1 MVFKFTGNKNYK
13 QSANKRTKKSLGD
26 QIKDSLE
33 NGYSK
38 YILMMLGAIFIKV
51 VVSKTFGENLISFE
65 EAFNKIKRGEV
76 SKLVIINSHIS
87 NKPSKIEIYDA
98 SNNKLG
104 AISGDK
110 LTSVMN
116 EVGKVTGL
124 AEPIKIEY
132 SSALTLTVFLIFL
145 VFCLF
150 TLLPG
155 IAMSNGRLL
164 NKLFGKTKGNNVMR
178 LILRSEE
185 SQAVEH
191 NARTVNVTFKD
202 VAGLDGPKEE
212 VQQVIDFLRSPDKF
226 MKLGARIPK
235 GVLLAG
241 PPGTGKTLLAKACA
255 GEVGVP
261 FFVASGSEFS
271 EIFVGV
277 GAARVR
283 NLFAKAK
290 EKAPS
295 IIFIDEID
303 TLGKKRSRYT
313 RDEERESTLN
323 QLFVEMDGFGTNANV
338 IVMAATNRKKA
349 LDPALIRPGRF
360 DRLVEVPLP
369 NLKERE
375 EIFMVHL
382 RNIKTAQALSKEE
395 LAKKLAALTTGMSG
409 ADIMS
414 VCNESALIAA
424 RTNKNSVELGDFY
437 EAYDRVLE
445 GLKKSQGFNDFAK
458 KLTAFHEAGHATAG
472 WFLKNAQQVL
482 KVSIVPRSKGSLGH
496 TILMPDELQMYT
508 KEQVVDMLKTMYGGR
523 AAEEIFMQTAST
535 GADNDLSKATELA
548 KEYVGKFGMTAKYE
562 YVSFLNSK
570 GEFVGSPYA
579 KKVVGC
585 VIGSN
590 LIGRCLSCV
599 MKFMRR

>member
-1 MVFKFTGNKNYK
+1 MVLKFTEENKK
-13 QSANKRTKKSLGD
+13 QSENKKTNKSLGD

-38 YILMMLGAIFIKV
+38 YILLVLAAILI
-51 VVSKTFGENLISFE
+51 SKGISERFGENLMSFE
-65 EAFNKIKRGEV
+65 EAFSKIRKGEV
-76 SKLVIINSHIS
+76 SRLVIVSS
-87 NKPSKIEIYDA
+87 FTREKPSKIEIYDT
-98 SNNKLG
+98 SNNRLG
-104 AISGDK
+104 AVSADK
-110 LTSVMN
+110 LVSLIN
-116 EVGKVTGL
+116 EVGKVKELT
-124 AEPIKIEY
+124 EPIKIEY
-132 SSALTLTVFLIFL
+132 LTAFPMILFFSFLALNCLVLISA
-145 VFCLF
+145 
-150 TLLPG
+150 
-155 IAMSNGRLL
+155 IAISNGKVL
-164 NKLFGKTKGNNVMR
+164 NRVFGKSKGSNMIN
-178 LILRSEE
+178 LLLRSGEP
-185 SQAVEH
+185 QVVEY
-191 NARTVNVTFKD
+191 NARTMNVTFKD

-212 VQQVIDFLRSPDKF
+212 VQQIIDFLRTPDKF
-226 MKLGARIPK
+226 KKLGAKIPK

-255 GEVGVP
+255 GEAGVP

-295 IIFIDEID
+295 IIFIDEVD
-303 TLGKKRSRYT
+303 TLGKKRSRYS

-375 EIFMVHL
+375 EIFTVHL
-382 RNIKTAQALSKEE
+382 KNIKTAQALSKEE
-395 LAKKLAALTTGMSG
+395 LGKKLAALTTGMSG

-414 VCNESALIAA
+414 VCNEAALIAA
-424 RTNKNSVELGDFY
+424 RNNKDSVELRDFY
-437 EAYDRVLE
+437 EGYDRVLE
-445 GLKKSQGFNDFAK
+445 GLKKSQGLNDFAK
-458 KLTAFHEAGHATAG
+458 RLTAFHEAGHATAG

-482 KVSIVPRSKGSLGH
+482 KVSIIPRSKGSLGH

-508 KEQVVDMLKTMYGGR
+508 REQVLDMLKTMYGGR
-523 AAEEIFMQTAST
+523 AAEETFLQTAST

-548 KEYVGKFGMTAKYE
+548 KEYVGKFGMTSKYG
-562 YVSFLNSK
+562 YISFLNNK
-570 GEFVGSPYA
+570 GEFIGSPYS

-585 VIGSN
+585 MIDSN
-590 LIGRCLSCV
+590 LIERCLSCV
-599 MKFMRR
+599 MKLMRR